1 MLQQSFSS
9 DAPIFSLAY
18 FKHIFDSIETTAAID
33 GSNVVASFDEMK
45 ENGMYWIM
53 ADFRIQFLTATLF
66 SNDYNITTFP
76 IDANPLYALRAHN
89 IYNATGQL
97 MAQSIT
103 RWVTMDIATRGL
115 GRIPAHLIERAYEK
129 ESDYLHYEK
138 MRLNKDFE
146 ATRFFNYII
155 DENDVDQNAHTNNT
169 VYMKLCIESASI
181 MGFDLS
187 TLDTFSV
194 QFKKESYKDEILVMN
209 AAVTNNDKRQLA
221 VRINN
226 GDQNS
231 EISLSEITFK

>member
-103 RWVTMDIATRGL
+103 RWVTMDIATRG
-115 GRIPAHLIERAYEK
+115 
-129 ESDYLHYEK
+129 
-138 MRLNKDFE
+138 
-146 ATRFFNYII
+146 
-155 DENDVDQNAHTNNT
+155 
-169 VYMKLCIESASI
+169 
-181 MGFDLS
+181 
-187 TLDTFSV
+187 
-194 QFKKESYKDEILVMN
+194 
-209 AAVTNNDKRQLA
+209 
-221 VRINN
+221 
-226 GDQNS
+226 
-231 EISLSEITFK
+231 SLLT